1 MPGTPRPLAA
11 PLTFSPCLKDY
22 MWGGHSLA
30 RLTGR
35 TPPGGAVAES
45 WEISGH
51 PAGPS
56 IVDRG
61 PLRGLGLPE
70 VAARYGEEL
79 VGRRARG
86 PVARGGFPLLVKLL
100 DANHALS
107 VQVHPDDDY
116 AALHDLGES
125 GKTEMWYVLEAAAGA
140 RIVHGLEP
148 GTDRAA
154 LRRAIAAGRVRD
166 CLRRVPVAP
175 GDAVMVPAGT
185 VHGILSGIVL
195 VEIQQSADTT
205 YRIYDWDR
213 AGPDGRPR
221 ALHVGRALEAIDFS
235 RPDPAVVEPRVVE
248 AGSGVRREVVAECE
262 AFVVER
268 VILKAGAVFE
278 RVLDGETFEA
288 WGVVSGGASFRARG
302 GPSLEVA
309 AVGFTLLPA
318 AMGRCRI
325 RARGGSVLLRSYLP
339 RRSAG

>member
-86 PVARGGFPLLVKLL
+86 SAARGGFPLLVKLL

-107 VQVHPDDDY
+107 VQDHPDDDY
-116 AALHDLGES
+116 AAVHDLGES

-213 AGPDGRPR
+213 VGPDGHPR
-221 ALHVGRALEAIDFS
+221 QLHVERALEVIDFARPGPGIVAS
-235 RPDPAVVEPRVVE
+235 RVAE
-248 AGSGVRREVVAECE
+248 AGGGVRREVVAECDR
-262 AFVVER
+262 FVVER
-268 VILKAGAVFE
+268 VILREGAAFE
-278 RVLDGETFEA
+278 TILDGETFEA
-288 WGVVSGGASFRARG
+288 WGVVSGRVSFRAEK
-302 GPSLEVA
+302 PPPLEVA
-309 AVGFTLLPA
+309 AVRFALLPA
-318 AMGRCRI
+318 AMGWCGI
-325 RARGGSVLLRSYLP
+325 RAVADSVLLRAYLP
-339 RRSAG
+339 